1 MAEIG
6 PSGSCVLTV
15 DPSRNG
21 RNLMSRTRRYL
32 TLISAGAAL
41 MVASGLRMHGQGGEV
56 ARSGAQNGAARAK
69 LPEAPPVG
77 FFGSYRVAADKMD
90 PSKLPIIGAWRI
102 NFDKSDPS
110 MKAQGRFKET
120 GTAVYT
126 AVNGGIKNE
135 VFLFYP
141 PKDDSYKTVFTD
153 DGREFWF
160 KLDGK
165 NIYEN
170 PQGPNGLGQT
180 VGMWLIDRNTI
191 FRERATKGVI
201 DERVLYRVSPD
212 GNTLV
217 WTTFNSAGDSGHV
230 VWDRIELP
238 RR

>member
-1 MAEIG
+1 MG
-6 PSGSCVLTV
+6 
-15 DPSRNG
+15 
-21 RNLMSRTRRYL
+21 LMNRTRRHL
-32 TLISAGAAL
+32 AFIWISVAM
-41 MVASGLRMHGQGGEV
+41 MVAYGLPLLGQGGNGGQGGET
-56 ARSGAQNGAARAK
+56 RAK
-69 LPEAPPVG
+69 VPEAPSIG
-77 FFGSYRVAADKMD
+77 FFGSYRVGADKMD
-90 PSKLPIIGAWRI
+90 PSKLPFIGAWRI
-102 NFDKSDPS
+102 NFDRSDPA

-120 GTAVYT
+120 GTLIFT
-126 AVNGGIKNE
+126 AVNGGLKQE

-141 PKDDSYKTVFTD
+141 PKDDGYKTHFTD

-180 VGMWLIDRNTI
+180 VGMWLVDRNTMM
-191 FRERATKGVI
+191 RERATKGVI

-212 GNTLV
+212 GKTLV
-217 WTTFNSAGDSGHV
+217 WTNFYASGDGGHV

>member
-1 MAEIG
+1 M
-6 PSGSCVLTV
+6 
-15 DPSRNG
+15 N
-21 RNLMSRTRRYL
+21 RTRRHL
-32 TLISAGAAL
+32 AFIWIGVAM
-41 MVASGLRMHGQGGEV
+41 MVAYGLPLLGQGGNGGQGGET
-56 ARSGAQNGAARAK
+56 RAK
-69 LPEAPPVG
+69 VPEAPSIA
-77 FFGSYRVAADKMD
+77 FFGSYRVGADKMD
-90 PSKLPIIGAWRI
+90 PSKLPFIGAWRI
-102 NFDKSDPS
+102 NFDRSDPA

-120 GTAVYT
+120 GTLIFT
-126 AVNGGIKNE
+126 AVNGGLKQE

-141 PKDDSYKTVFTD
+141 PKDDSYKTHFTD

-180 VGMWLIDRNTI
+180 VGMWLVDRNTMM
-191 FRERATKGVI
+191 RERATKGVI

-212 GNTLV
+212 GKTLV
-217 WTTFNSAGDSGHV
+217 WTNFYASGDGGHV

>member
-1 MAEIG
+1 MKK
-6 PSGSCVLTV
+6 T
-15 DPSRNG
+15 
-21 RNLMSRTRRYL
+21 TRYL
-32 TLISAGAAL
+32 AFVSIGVAL
-41 MVASGLRMHGQGGEV
+41 MVASGLRMLGQGDEG
-56 ARSGAQNGAARAK
+56 AREGGRGQNGAPRAK
-69 LPEAPPVG
+69 FPEAPAVG

-102 NFDKSDPS
+102 NFDRSDPS

-120 GTAVYT
+120 GTAIYT

-191 FRERATKGVI
+191 LRERATKGVI

-212 GNTLV
+212 GKTLV

-230 VWDRIELP
+230 VWDRIELS

>member
-1 MAEIG
+1 MG
-6 PSGSCVLTV
+6 
-15 DPSRNG
+15 
-21 RNLMSRTRRYL
+21 LMNRTRRHL
-32 TLISAGAAL
+32 VFIWIGVAM
-41 MVASGLRMHGQGGEV
+41 MVAYGLPLLGQGGNGGQGGET
-56 ARSGAQNGAARAK
+56 RAK
-69 LPEAPPVG
+69 VPEAPSIG
-77 FFGSYRVAADKMD
+77 FFGSYRVGADKMD
-90 PSKLPIIGAWRI
+90 PSKLPFIGAWRI
-102 NFDKSDPS
+102 NFDRSDPA

-120 GTAVYT
+120 GTLIFT
-126 AVNGGIKNE
+126 AVNGGLKQE

-141 PKDDSYKTVFTD
+141 PKDDSYKTHFTD

-180 VGMWLIDRNTI
+180 VGMWLVDRNTMM
-191 FRERATKGVI
+191 RERATKGVI

-212 GNTLV
+212 GKTLV
-217 WTTFNSAGDSGHV
+217 WTNFYSSGDGGHV

>member
-1 MAEIG
+1 MSKKGRYSAVVLIG
-6 PSGSCVLTV
+6 LVV
-15 DPSRNG
+15 
-21 RNLMSRTRRYL
+21 
-32 TLISAGAAL
+32 TLG
-41 MVASGLRMHGQGGEV
+41 SGLRMLGQGGEGG
-56 ARSGAQNGAARAK
+56 RGGQGGQGREARAK
-69 LPEAPPVG
+69 LPEAPPIG

-102 NFDKSDPS
+102 NFDRSDPAN
-110 MKAQGRFKET
+110 KALGRFKET
-120 GTAVYT
+120 GTAIYT
-126 AVNGGIKNE
+126 AVNGGIKQE

-141 PKDDSYKTVFTD
+141 PKNDSYKTVFTD
-153 DGREFWF
+153 DGREFFW

-180 VGMWLIDRNTI
+180 VGMWLVDRNTL

-212 GNTLV
+212 GKTLV

-230 VWDRIELP
+230 VWDRMELSAIG
-238 RR
+238 R

>member
-1 MAEIG
+1 MA
-6 PSGSCVLTV
+6 PV
-15 DPSRNG
+15 N
-21 RNLMSRTRRYL
+21 RTRRHRAFAW
-32 TLISAGAAL
+32 TG
-41 MVASGLRMHGQGGEV
+41 VATMIACGLPLLVQGGRAGQRGE
-56 ARSGAQNGAARAK
+56 ARAK
-69 LPEAPPVG
+69 LPEAPPIG
-77 FFGSYRVAADKMD
+77 FFGSYRVAADKTD
-90 PSKLPIIGAWRI
+90 PSKLPVIGAWRI

-110 MKAQGRFKET
+110 MRAQGRFKET
-120 GTAVYT
+120 GTLIFT
-126 AVNGGIKNE
+126 AVDGGLKQE

-141 PKDDSYKTVFTD
+141 PKDDSYKTHFTD

-180 VGMWLIDRNTI
+180 VGMWLVDHNTL

-212 GNTLV
+212 GKTLV
-217 WTTFNSAGDSGHV
+217 WTNFYASGDSGHV

>member
-1 MAEIG
+1 MKK
-6 PSGSCVLTV
+6 T
-15 DPSRNG
+15 
-21 RNLMSRTRRYL
+21 TRYL
-32 TLISAGAAL
+32 TFVSIGVAL
-41 MVASGLRMHGQGGEV
+41 MVASGLRMLGQGDEG
-56 ARSGAQNGAARAK
+56 AREGGRGQNGAPRAK
-69 LPEAPPVG
+69 FSEAPPVG
-77 FFGSYRVAADKMD
+77 FFGSYRVATDKMD

-102 NFDKSDPS
+102 NFDRSDPS
-110 MKAQGRFKET
+110 MRAQGRFKET
-120 GTAVYT
+120 GTAIYT

-170 PQGPNGLGQT
+170 PQGPNGLGQR

-191 FRERATKGVI
+191 LRERATKGVI

-212 GNTLV
+212 GKTLV

-230 VWDRIELP
+230 VWDRIELS

>member
-1 MAEIG
+1 MG
-6 PSGSCVLTV
+6 
-15 DPSRNG
+15 
-21 RNLMSRTRRYL
+21 LMNRTRRHL
-32 TLISAGAAL
+32 AFIWIGVAM
-41 MVASGLRMHGQGGEV
+41 MVAYGLPLLGQGGNGGQGGET
-56 ARSGAQNGAARAK
+56 RAK
-69 LPEAPPVG
+69 VSEAPSIG
-77 FFGSYRVAADKMD
+77 FFGSYRVGADKMD
-90 PSKLPIIGAWRI
+90 PSKLPFIGAWRI
-102 NFDKSDPS
+102 NFDRSDPA

-120 GTAVYT
+120 GTLIFT
-126 AVNGGIKNE
+126 AVNGGLKQE

-141 PKDDSYKTVFTD
+141 PKDDSYKTHFTD

-180 VGMWLIDRNTI
+180 VGMWLVDRNTMM
-191 FRERATKGVI
+191 RERATKGVI

-212 GNTLV
+212 GKTLV
-217 WTTFNSAGDSGHV
+217 WTNFYASGDGGHV